1 MNLVKAEDYGLEVKQ
16 ATEITK
22 GLSTILEERVILI
35 DAYKDVISLEISQE
49 NLSTFKALRLQIRDN
64 RTKGIEK
71 WHKTNKA
78 YFLTGGRFVD
88 AIKNK
93 EVVENERMESK
104 LMDAEKHFENL
115 EKERVE
121 KIQFDRIN
129 LISEYIEDAHL
140 IDLSGM
146 EEDVWDAYLSTK
158 KKSYVDRVQ
167 AELDAEKERLLKIK
181 AEKEEQ
187 IRIQKENERLLLE
200 AKERERL
207 DEIKVEKRDKRNK
220 ELQPYIV
227 FIRDYNRMIE
237 LSDSEY
243 KKEFTDIKK
252 GAEDHWEYERKEQL
266 RKAKEEE
273 DRQLREV
280 QEREKRL
287 KLEAEL
293 KAKQDAEQKA
303 KEVIDAKIQSELS
316 KGDTAKVKDL
326 IADLNAL
333 KTKYAFKSAKNK
345 KMYADVGSLIEKI
358 ANHIHN

>member
-93 EVVENERMESK
+93 EVVENERMEEK
-104 LMDAEKHFENL
+104 LMSAEKHFENL
-115 EKERVE
+115 EKEKIVKLQKERVV
-121 KIQFDRIN
+121 
-129 LISEYIEDAHL
+129 LLSEYVDDAAER
-140 IDLSGM
+140 DLAGM
-146 EEDVWDAYLSTK
+146 ESEVWDAYLSTK
-158 KKSYVDRVQ
+158 KKAYLDLIQ
-167 AELDAEKERLLKIK
+167 AELDAEKERQEKIK

-200 AKERERL
+200 AKERERIA
-207 DEIKVEKRDKRNK
+207 EIEAEKRFKAEQERLKKEESERKERERLSKIEADKQADILRKEREAKEKVEK
-220 ELQPYIV
+220 
-227 FIRDYNRMIE
+227 
-237 LSDSEY
+237 
-243 KKEFTDIKK
+243 
-252 GAEDHWEYERKEQL
+252 
-266 RKAKEEE
+266 
-273 DRQLREV
+273 
-280 QEREKRL
+280 
-287 KLEAEL
+287 EL
-293 KAKQDAEQKA
+293 KARQEAEQKA
-303 KEVIDAKIQSELS
+303 QEVVDAKIQSELS

-326 IADLNAL
+326 ITDLNAL